1 DAHDVPWAEPPIDTW
16 VAGASVAGGPGRGL
30 QLRLGFRQMWED
42 DGDVLS
48 RVSGAASSQP
58 AKWLRLDANGVWD
71 LLTSEVIAASG
82 RAAVGDEV
90 LLVSAGVSRHV
101 PRFDPGSIWAWFVVA
116 PIDQA
121 DLGARWK
128 VTDDLTI
135 GGALRGRR
143 AELGEPYGEDLD
155 AGVDGYF
162 RARWEGFRFGAS
174 GFAWS
179 GALGPLAG
187 VSFDVRRPL
196 FGWLELGLD
205 VSVWHFD
212 DPNREQLYGTV
223 VSEVLSGRFRLSP
236 ETLVLAELQH
246 ATSRVVGHR
255 FRGVIALRVDTWR

>member
-1 DAHDVPWAEPPIDTW
+1 MQRE
-16 VAGASVAGGPGRGL
+16 RL
-30 QLRLGFRQMWED
+30 QKAMVTRKALE
-42 DGDVLS
+42 LS
-48 RVSGAASSQP
+48 RES
-58 AKWLRLDANGVWD
+58 
-71 LLTSEVIAASG
+71 
-82 RAAVGDEV
+82 
-90 LLVSAGVSRHV
+90 
-101 PRFDPGSIWAWFVVA
+101 
-116 PIDQA
+116 
-121 DLGARWK
+121 
-128 VTDDLTI
+128 
-135 GGALRGRR
+135 
-143 AELGEPYGEDLD
+143 
-155 AGVDGYF
+155 
-162 RARWEGFRFGAS
+162 RWEGFRFGAS